1 MQTQNKAKQ
10 ICIMCSRVLF
20 INLLLVLFINNCLFA
35 QTTQYG
41 RVVEMN
47 SNGKKVSGVSVTVS
61 SASDCQPAASD
72 ANGVFRLVFSE
83 HQPGDVIRGLRIKKY
98 GYEVVNHH
106 IVHEGWTLTE
116 KDTLKIVMAPEG
128 TVAEARN
135 KYYNYL
141 EEAYLS
147 RYDSTVS
154 MLNEQFAQR
163 LISEEQFKSGMNEA
177 DNKLRLSFQN
187 IEMYADQLARLNQDD
202 LDVNYEYVLNTFIE
216 FPIMPMNDEQ
226 VSVASVAESEFDFL
240 FKGLDFVEACVFFG
254 DFYRELSMNE
264 DAVGYYTLA
273 IHMYETLNGYEGAD
287 FNHQI
292 KQLQS
297 IVKKLTK

>member
-1 MQTQNKAKQ
+1 
-10 ICIMCSRVLF
+10 MCRRVLF
-20 INLLLVLFINNCLFA
+20 INLLLVLFINNGLFA

-47 SNGKKVSGVSVTVS
+47 SNGKRIAGVSVTVS
-61 SASDCQPAASD
+61 SATDCQPAASD

-83 HQPGDVIRGLRIKKY
+83 HQPGDVIHGLRIKKY

-147 RYDSTVS
+147 QYDSTVS
-154 MLNEQFAQR
+154 MLNEQYAQQ
-163 LISEEQFKSGMNEA
+163 LISEEQFNSGMAEA
-177 DNKLRLSFQN
+177 ADKLRLSFQN
-187 IEMYADQLARLNQDD
+187 IEMYADQLARLNHDD
-202 LDVNYEYVLNTFIE
+202 LDVNYEEILNTFVE
-216 FPIMPMNDEQ
+216 FPIMSANDQQEG
-226 VSVASVAESEFDFL
+226 VAAADVFEFDFL
-240 FKGLDFVEACVFFG
+240 FKGLSFVEACVFFG
-254 DFYRELSMNE
+254 DYYKDLSVKE
-264 DAVGYYTLA
+264 EAVGYYTLA
-273 IHMYETLNGYEGAD
+273 LRMYEVLNGYEGAD
-287 FNHQI
+287 FNDQI

-297 IVKKLTK
+297 IITKLTE